1 MQKISNKWSALFAI
15 TAVAFLLTGCG
26 AAPVKNVDS
35 NIVPSNVQSAE
46 QVKQAIKRAG
56 TGLGWMIKEVDSNT
70 LQGTLMLRKHIA
82 QITIP
87 YSKSNYSLMYKTSEN
102 LNYNAEDKT
111 IHKNYNGWIQNLDRA
126 IQVQLTL

>member
-1 MQKISNKWSALFAI
+1 
-15 TAVAFLLTGCG
+15 
-26 AAPVKNVDS
+26 
-35 NIVPSNVQSAE
+35 
-46 QVKQAIKRAG
+46 
-56 TGLGWMIKEVDSNT
+56 MIKEVDSNT